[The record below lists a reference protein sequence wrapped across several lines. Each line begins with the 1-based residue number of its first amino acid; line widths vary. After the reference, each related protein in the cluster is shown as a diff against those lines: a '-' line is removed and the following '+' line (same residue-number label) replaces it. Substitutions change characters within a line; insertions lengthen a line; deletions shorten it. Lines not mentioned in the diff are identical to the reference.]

1 MGTNIAVVAE
11 SLKWEASEYKR
22 RYDEIYSTR
31 ERELKEANDNYKPN
45 SKMLFEREEQIKN
58 ACDSALT
65 KLKVEAADRALQDVE
80 ELRKQELLRV
90 QTVNEPLL
98 AKIRAIANI
107 PMTALELKAFA
118 DKIGAKGDY
127 WASRALSDIAE
138 QNGIDSTEIGLES
151 TYDTKMS
158 VLDQLTDQLN
168 RIFKFYG
175 TKDPEERPKVN
186 YLYLNDEIVERA
198 KQTYG
203 GKVGKLS
210 DSQKADKAYF
220 TVRVQQTDI
229 QKGIAISNV
238 LRNAKG
244 EVRNMI
250 LCRLA
255 EDNSISGMAAEF
267 SGHMDEIF
275 DFKNGKAAEYRAA
288 QKALQNIRKTRNKAA
303 IEQMAE
309 QYENNAFFGSLFEN
323 EKKQDGFLAEL
334 LHGDTETDSY
344 AKAYKEALDK
354 NSRSENQ

>member
-1 MGTNIAVVAE
+1 
-11 SLKWEASEYKR
+11 
-22 RYDEIYSTR
+22 
-31 ERELKEANDNYKPN
+31 
-45 SKMLFEREEQIKN
+45 MLIGRVEQIKET
-58 ACDSALT
+58 CDSTLT
-65 KLKVEAADRALQDVE
+65 RLKVEAADRALQDVE
-80 ELRKQELLRV
+80 ALRGQELLRV

-107 PMTALELKAFA
+107 PMTTAELKAFT
-118 DKIGAKGDY
+118 DKINARGDY
-127 WASRALSDIAE
+127 WAGRMLADIAE
-138 QNGIDSTEIGLES
+138 RNGIEAAEIGIES
-151 TYDTKMS
+151 TLDTKMS
-158 VLDQLTDQLN
+158 VLDQLTGQLN
-168 RIFKFYG
+168 RILKFYG
-175 TKDPEERPKVN
+175 TNNPEERINTN
-186 YLYLNDEIVERA
+186 YVYLNDTILERA
-198 KQTYG
+198 KQMYG

-220 TVRVQQTDI
+220 TVRTQQTDI
-229 QKGIAISNV
+229 QQGIAIANV

-244 EVRNMI
+244 ETRNMI

-267 SGHMDEIF
+267 SGHMDEIA
-275 DFKNGKAAEYRAA
+275 DFKNGKAEEYRAA

-303 IEQMAE
+303 IEQTAE